1 MRPTHFHAHW
11 SISRAVYTLMHL
23 ERLLRPYSMVTAYV
37 LFALSGI
44 DSELKLI
51 VSQFETTAT
60 DFWLT
65 VNDSSH

>member
-1 MRPTHFHAHW
+1 
-11 SISRAVYTLMHL
+11 MHL

-44 DSELKLI
+44 DCELKLI